1 MRGKVSRDETSMA
14 QTALLID
21 AVKSALRQ
29 RGVTYA
35 AVARALDLSES
46 SVKRLFSHKDM
57 PLTRL
62 ESICALMDLEIVD
75 LLELMQMSQRRVTE
89 LSEEQERTLVEDPK
103 LLMVG
108 VLVLSHWS
116 ADEILQSYQL
126 SQSQLIGLLA
136 RLDKLRIID
145 LLPGNRIKLRLARNF
160 TWRKSGPIQRFFE
173 QRVQQQFFDSSFV
186 GPGELRITVHGSI
199 SPRSNAVLQQR
210 MRKLAEE
217 LDALAEEDKRLDQQ
231 SRAGNTLVLAIRPWE
246 LSLFTELRR
255 RKPDMR
261 PTSEPAPTG
270 RVSR

>member
-1 MRGKVSRDETSMA
+1 MA

-35 AVARALDLSES
+35 TVARALDLSES

-62 ESICALMDLEIVD
+62 ESICALMDLELVD
-75 LLELMQMSQRRVTE
+75 LLELTQTAQRRVTE
-89 LSEEQERTLVEDPK
+89 LSEEQERTLVDDPK

-108 VLVLSHWS
+108 VLVLSHWT

-126 SQSQLIGLLA
+126 SQAQLVSLLT
-136 RLDKLRIID
+136 RLDRLRIID

-173 QRVQQQFFDSSFV
+173 QRVQQQFFESSFL
-186 GPGELRITVHGSI
+186 GPGELRLTVHGSI
-199 SPRSNAVLQQR
+199 SPRANAVLQQR

-231 SRAGNTLVLAIRPWE
+231 SRAGTTLVLAIRPWE
-246 LSLFTELRR
+246 LGLFTELRR
-255 RKPDMR
+255 RKSDMR
-261 PTSEPAPTG
+261 PASTPASSG
-270 RVSR
+270 RVVRGS